1 MKINGIDI
9 KKYDAKQLTADVQ
22 PPSFSN
28 SYEWLTSAALPTE
41 FETDVQMGHLKLSI
55 YFKGKDRNNI
65 IRAASEFMS
74 NFTKACKLE
83 LDGYKGTYIGFIT
96 TNDYEKKNVKQR
108 YIVNLEFDGFFV
120 DDDLSI
126 TFDGKTSASFYKVGT
141 RDAPCVVEIYAKS
154 TLTNY
159 TIAGLGED
167 DIIIESLAAGKTV
180 VIDAKTGLVTID
192 GANAFDKASNYD
204 PAQITIACEADCSSG
219 VAAIVKGVGYRL
231 GNEKMKNVSIYL
243 YTGNMRAGLKAAGF
257 EVLTDSK
264 YLTSDAYLLEGDI
277 LLNDNAHVAT
287 NLTDGAKSSGTG
299 ASNTT
304 TVKSNAKVDVAHGFN
319 KSLAGTYK
327 VTASGLNLRAG
338 AGTGKSILAVMKNG
352 EKVQCYGYYNDCNGV
367 KWLYVVYK
375 NIVGYASSKYL
386 SK

>member
-1 MKINGIDI
+1 MISNCGHDENGRYSGGKAGDQTGTEWRVINWYNRPW
-9 KKYDAKQLTADVQ
+9 KCVLRHPNADVRAMIA
-22 PPSFSN
+22 SMAK
-28 SYEWLTSAALPTE
+28 AAA
-41 FETDVQMGHLKLSI
+41 
-55 YFKGKDRNNI
+55 NNNLI
-65 IRAASEFMS
+65 
-74 NFTKACKLE
+74 
-83 LDGYKGTYIGFIT
+83 GYDQSQRGTFW
-96 TNDYEKKNVKQR
+96 TN
-108 YIVNLEFDGFFV
+108 
-120 DDDLSI
+120 
-126 TFDGKTSASFYKVGT
+126 
-141 RDAPCVVEIYAKS
+141 
-154 TLTNY
+154 
-159 TIAGLGED
+159 
-167 DIIIESLAAGKTV
+167 LA
-180 VIDAKTGLVTID
+180 D
-192 GANAFDKASNYD
+192 SNYD
-204 PAQITIACEADCSSG
+204 PAQITVACEADCSSG
-219 VAAIVKGVGYRL
+219 VAAIVKGAGYRL
-231 GNEKMKNVSIYL
+231 GIDALKKVSTAC
-243 YTGNMRAGLKAAGF
+243 YTGNLRAALKAAGF

-277 LLNDNAHVAT
+277 TLNDNAHVAV